1 MKFQVKW
8 KTNLGGVLYA
18 TIGDPEGVDCPIQ
31 VKSLFGFSKR
41 QTLSQSS
48 LIDLDNSDAILL
60 KILHFILNGQSNL
73 VAGLKSEKK
82 ENESLIETMKYKMT
96 FSLSCSFYFQYLGW
110 SFRTKDQL
118 SMVTGPVSIPFI
130 GREVML

>member
-8 KTNLGGVLYA
+8 KTNLGGVLDA

-48 LIDLDNSDAILL
+48 LIDLDNGDTVLL
-60 KILHFILNGQSNL
+60 EILHFILNGQSNL
-73 VAGLKSEKK
+73 VAGLESE
-82 ENESLIETMKYKMT
+82 NRKM
-96 FSLSCSFYFQYLGW
+96 
-110 SFRTKDQL
+110 
-118 SMVTGPVSIPFI
+118 
-130 GREVML
+130 